1 MDDGQ
6 ILTINNTNAA
16 EGIFFIKSINIFYI
30 PYPEILL
37 IIDDC
42 NKTNLHLLILV
53 VSQSYEAEA
62 DNEYVIRGNA
72 AIMKCEVPSFVSDFV
87 SVEMWTDSDGG
98 TYYPGNNEGILPHYD
113 MHIPWSLILIFIST
127 PAVLQAYEARVND
140 EFVLKGNTAIL
151 KCIVPSFVADFVHV
165 VAWIMDNQTVTAQD
179 DSKVESGIS
188 YFIVRK

>member
-1 MDDGQ
+1 MTEAENEYVIRGNAAIVRCKIPSFVSDFVHVENWIMDDGQ

-16 EGIFFIKSINIFYI
+16 EGIFFIQSIKNFFT
-30 PYPEILL
+30 PYPVILL
-37 IIDDC
+37 IILDC

-113 MHIPWSLILIFIST
+113 IHIP
-127 PAVLQAYEARVND
+127 
-140 EFVLKGNTAIL
+140 
-151 KCIVPSFVADFVHV
+151 
-165 VAWIMDNQTVTAQD
+165 
-179 DSKVESGIS
+179 
-188 YFIVRK
+188 